1 MTNNRDMFVDPTI
14 DEVKE
19 LLFLDNTSNTIV
31 KTKSNNNS
39 SSDNSSSDNSSSDNS
54 SSNNS
59 SSQIDTNTGVIYKL
73 SFPKSLGNGNGN
85 GNGNG
90 TIELNRDK
98 YPVKKRI

>member
-1 MTNNRDMFVDPTI
+1 MTNNRDMFADPTI

-39 SSDNSSSDNSSSDNS
+39 SSNNSSSDNSSSQN
-54 SSNNS
+54 
-59 SSQIDTNTGVIYKL
+59 DTNTGVIYKL
-73 SFPKSLGNGNGN
+73 SFPKSLGNGNG
-85 GNGNG
+85 

>member
-1 MTNNRDMFVDPTI
+1 MTNNRDMFADPTI

-19 LLFLDNTSNTIV
+19 LLFLDNTSNTKV

-39 SSDNSSSDNSSSDNS
+39 SSNNSSSD
-54 SSNNS
+54 NS

-73 SFPKSLGNGNGN
+73 SFPKSLGNGNG
-85 GNGNG
+85 

>member
-54 SSNNS
+54 SSDNSSSNNS

-73 SFPKSLGNGNGN
+73 SFPKSLGNGNG
-85 GNGNG
+85 

>member
-1 MTNNRDMFVDPTI
+1 MTNNRDMFADPTI

-39 SSDNSSSDNSSSDNS
+39 SSDNSSSDSSSIQN
-54 SSNNS
+54 
-59 SSQIDTNTGVIYKL
+59 DTNTGVIYKL
-73 SFPKSLGNGNGN
+73 PFPKSL